1 MNSTYTL
8 ADGTVY
14 SKRKNFCPFSTHPL
28 ETYASVIGNEKIER
42 LQSISQQLKGLK
54 VLELNSTAQGGG
66 VAEMLYSSI
75 PFLNMLGIEAEWKII
90 QGHKDY
96 FECTKK
102 LHNLL
107 QGMKGSITPAIKRIY
122 RSQIEEC
129 VSNQIIDYSPNI
141 FNVHDPQPMLL
152 CQYLKKPG
160 EHWFWRCHIDI
171 EPAIRSKNGL
181 LSLIND
187 WIVGYDAAIFSAA
200 RYVFPPWP
208 VPKFIIP
215 PFIDP
220 LSEKNRE
227 LTKEEIDRVLA
238 KYKIDQ
244 KVPIIAQVGRFDPWK
259 GLDRTIATFRQVR
272 KERKCQLVIAGGSA
286 SDDPESERILD
297 DIYSKTREDEDIHIL
312 NLSLENRLE
321 NYMEVNALQRA
332 ASVIMQP
339 STREGFGL
347 VITEAL
353 WKGKPVI
360 AGNVGGIPSQIKRG
374 DTGYFYQNPQI
385 TAQKI
390 IYLLDNP
397 QVAERIGKR
406 GQRYVQEHFLIVDRI
421 TDYLMSIIIT
431 MNSNPGRKKLTECV
445 TGFYPW

>member
-14 SKRKNFCPFSTHPL
+14 SKRKDFCPFSTHPL
-28 ETYASVIGNEKIER
+28 EIYASVIGNEKIER

-66 VAEMLYSSI
+66 VAEMLYSSV
-75 PFLNMLGIEAEWKII
+75 PFLNMLGIEAEWKTI
-90 QGHKDY
+90 QGRKNY

-107 QGMKGSITPAIKRIY
+107 QGMKGSFTSAMKRTY
-122 RSQIEEC
+122 RSQLEEC
-129 VSNQIIDYSPNI
+129 VSNHIIDYSPNI
-141 FNVHDPQPMLL
+141 VNVNDPQPMLL

-187 WIVGYDAAIFSAA
+187 WIVDYDAAIFSAA

-227 LTKEEIDRVLA
+227 LTEEEIHKVLA

-297 DIYSKTREDEDIHIL
+297 DIYSKTRGDEDIHIL

-360 AGNVGGIPSQIKRG
+360 AGNVGGIPFQIKRG
-374 DTGYFYQNPQI
+374 DTGYFYQNPQK

-390 IYLLDNP
+390 VYLLDNR
-397 QVAERIGKR
+397 QAAERIGKR
-406 GQRYVQEHFLIVDRI
+406 GRRYVQEHFLIVDRI
-421 TDYLMSIIIT
+421 TDYLMSIVIT
-431 MNSNPGRKKLTECV
+431 MNSNSGRKKLTECV